1 MWIRRDRNLASKE
14 GGGVQVRRIILKRM
28 SLKRLQALIAEQ
40 GPDIYPEVIAALQDD
55 PREGAQR
62 LVRQCQTY
70 LKERERQRAVLQR
83 MYSYERQLWS
93 MGYRHVAGLDE
104 VGRGPLA
111 GPVVAAAVILP
122 GEVELPGI
130 EEAKRLSGRRRM
142 ELYKRIREVAVAV
155 GVGLVQPEGLDEAS
169 VVVATYKAFMKAVN
183 DLPVTPDYL
192 LIDGVHL
199 PGVTQPQVPVVGGDT
214 LSCSIAAAAVVAK
227 VVRDEYM
234 VEMDAKY
241 PAYGFAQ
248 HKGYGTA
255 EHRLALERY
264 GPCPIHRKP
273 SDGTPAGAALLF
285 TEG

>member
-1 MWIRRDRNLASKE
+1 MRKF
-14 GGGVQVRRIILKRM
+14 ILKRM
-28 SLKRLQALIAEQ
+28 SLKRLQALMAEQ
-40 GPDIYPEVIAALQDD
+40 GPDIYPDIIAALADD
-55 PREGAQR
+55 PREGAQK
-62 LVRQCQTY
+62 LVRQCRTH
-70 LKERERQRAVLQR
+70 LEERDRRRSSLHR

-93 MGYRHVAGLDE
+93 MGYRNVAGVDE

-130 EEAKRLSGRRRM
+130 EEVKRLSPRRRQ
-142 ELYKRIREVAVAV
+142 ELYNQIRSVAMAV
-155 GVGLVQPEGLDEAS
+155 GVGMVQPEGIDEAS
-169 VVVATYKAFMKAVN
+169 VVIATYQALRKAVA

-199 PGVTQPQVPVVGGDT
+199 PGVTHPQVPVVGGDT

-234 VEMDAKY
+234 IEMDAKY
-241 PAYGFAQ
+241 PGYGFAQ

-255 EHRLALERY
+255 EHRQALERF
-264 GPCPIHRKP
+264 GPCPLHRR
-273 SDGTPAGAALLF
+273 STEGSSVGAPLLF